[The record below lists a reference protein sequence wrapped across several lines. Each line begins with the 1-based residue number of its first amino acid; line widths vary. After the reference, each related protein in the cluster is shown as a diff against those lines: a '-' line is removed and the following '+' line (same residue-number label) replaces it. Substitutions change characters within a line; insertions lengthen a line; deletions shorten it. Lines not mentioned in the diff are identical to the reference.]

1 MSEQSPRS
9 LLDRLIGACLSVLVG
24 AVALWCAVQ
33 VVQSVLPFVLI
44 AVGVVALIWAGWTVY
59 RFLRDRF

>member
-1 MSEQSPRS
+1 M
-9 LLDRLIGACLSVLVG
+9 SVLVG

-44 AVGVVALIWAGWTVY
+44 AVGVVALLWAGWTVY